1 MLRVRRIAQALI
13 CVIGCLMVLQPALAQ
28 EKYRVI
34 IMTDMTHDDGNSLI
48 RYLYYSH
55 LFDTEAII
63 ITNQLPDYYHDDPT
77 PWNKGQQILQAYQQE
92 YAQLAKHH
100 TDYPTYQQLADV
112 TKPGR
117 GALPIIWLTNEKK
130 FSGPIGDRHME
141 SEWGDIRFADWIGEG
156 DNPNG
161 ESKDSEG
168 SEYLQ
173 TVFDEDDDRPIF
185 VQMWGG
191 SITFIQALYRYRQ
204 RQGDDKF
211 QKLLSKL
218 HVFGILLQDIT
229 FDYLIDLDKVKA
241 LDCTRFGTTQSTY
254 NGERFTPRWLLHDGG
269 HFWQYC
275 CPGQPNIKPT
285 LPEEVNGHGPMS
297 NIYDNGGEG
306 DTPSFLYL
314 ISATLGLNDPLKPE
328 QGSWGGLFQSMGD
341 DFPEGY
347 YHTCGVDV
355 EQLMRWKDA
364 VKNDFMN
371 RLDYSINEPEE
382 VNHNPVV
389 VVNQDSSH
397 QVMTI
402 LAEPG
407 ETIGLD
413 ASASYDPDRE
423 DITFS
428 WFYYPEASSYSQ
440 DFSLPQPQSSAQS
453 VSVPTDIGNG
463 EIHII
468 LEVKDTG
475 EPNLLAYRRIILSAE

>member
-1 MLRVRRIAQALI
+1 
-13 CVIGCLMVLQPALAQ
+13 
-28 EKYRVI
+28 
-34 IMTDMTHDDGNSLI
+34 
-48 RYLYYSH
+48 
-55 LFDTEAII
+55 
-63 ITNQLPDYYHDDPT
+63 
-77 PWNKGQQILQAYQQE
+77 
-92 YAQLAKHH
+92 
-100 TDYPTYQQLADV
+100 
-112 TKPGR
+112 
-117 GALPIIWLTNEKK
+117 
-130 FSGPIGDRHME
+130 
-141 SEWGDIRFADWIGEG
+141 
-156 DNPNG
+156 
-161 ESKDSEG
+161 
-168 SEYLQ
+168 
-173 TVFDEDDDRPIF
+173 
-185 VQMWGG
+185 
-191 SITFIQALYRYRQ
+191 
-204 RQGDDKF
+204 
-211 QKLLSKL
+211 
-218 HVFGILLQDIT
+218 
-229 FDYLIDLDKVKA
+229 
-241 LDCTRFGTTQSTY
+241 
-254 NGERFTPRWLLHDGG
+254 
-269 HFWQYC
+269 
-275 CPGQPNIKPT
+275 
-285 LPEEVNGHGPMS
+285 MS